1 MKTIR
6 LPALHADNA
15 LGFLAAVGTLRL
27 VAQDLGDREARLGW
41 PDGPYEGGA
50 LDSRFSTVD
59 ELVVAIDSIVSAM
72 NDTGQLLPGV
82 TGFPPRGE
90 SSGSDPTS
98 GFSIADGRGMA
109 ASALSNPGLATWC
122 QAVVGLVPPIDRKTR
137 EAGSLERNRFLRA
150 GPGTVWVPRTLTS
163 VLALTSPL
171 TLHEAF
177 IGWRRHEG
185 FIGAYLDHRADVD
198 KATGQA
204 KKAPPKRGVPG
215 ATFLALMS
223 LPVFPVRSPGPFLA
237 ETVGWSSTRTVPKG
251 FLWPVWA
258 EMLEIAAISALV
270 DHPEVARTAADP
282 RQDGLRLEGLG
293 LTAVFRS
300 RRISAG
306 NNDAAVSPPTAL
318 WESHR

>member
-1 MKTIR
+1 MITIR

-27 VAQDLGDREARLGW
+27 IAEDLGDREARLGW
-41 PDGPYEGGA
+41 PDGPYEGAA
-50 LDSRFSTVD
+50 LDSRFSTVE

-72 NDTGQLLPGV
+72 NDAGQLLPGV

-98 GFSIADGRGMA
+98 RFSIADGRGMA

-122 QAVVGLVPPIDRKTR
+122 QAVVGLVPPIDRKTS
-137 EAGSLERNRFLRA
+137 EVGSLERNRFLRA
-150 GPGTVWVPRTLTS
+150 GPGTVWVPRTLAS
-163 VLALTSPL
+163 VLSLTNPR
-171 TLHEAF
+171 TLVEAF
-177 IGWRRHEG
+177 NGWQRHQG

-198 KATGQA
+198 KAIGQA
-204 KKAPPKRGVPG
+204 KKPPAKRGVPG

-223 LPVFPVRSPGPFLA
+223 LPLFPVRSSGPFLA
-237 ETVGWSSTRTVPKG
+237 ETVGWSSTRVAKKG
-251 FLWPVWA
+251 FLWPVWEA
-258 EMLEIAAISALV
+258 MLDIASVTALV
-270 DHPEVARTAADP
+270 DHPEVSRTVLNP
-282 RQDGLRLEGLG
+282 RQDMSRLRALG

-300 RRISAG
+300 LRIAAG
-306 NNDAAVSPPTAL
+306 NNDAALSPAMAL